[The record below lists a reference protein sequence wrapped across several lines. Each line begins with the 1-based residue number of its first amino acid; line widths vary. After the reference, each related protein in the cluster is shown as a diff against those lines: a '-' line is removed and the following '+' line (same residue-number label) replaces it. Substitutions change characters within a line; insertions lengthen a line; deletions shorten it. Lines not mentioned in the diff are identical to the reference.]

1 MKVNAVPV
9 GDAEKPKAFI
19 HWVSSPID
27 IEVKGHFSSCKI
39 YDNGSNVQRQ
49 RLSFTFSEGQTGFDR
64 LSSKITQKKFCAYT
78 FFEMC
83 NL

>member
-49 RLSFTFSEGQTGFDR
+49 RLSFTFSEGQT
-64 LSSKITQKKFCAYT
+64 SKITQKKFCDYT